1 MKALPDFKRGDT
13 FTASCVYKIDG
24 VPTTLAGKAIAAQ
37 IRTADGTL
45 IDALAVAIPDQ
56 VANPGRF
63 TLSATATQTALW
75 PVAGLRCD
83 IQFTQGGAVQSTDT
97 FLVPVVQDITK

>member
-1 MKALPDFKRGDT
+1 MKALPDFKRGDS

-24 VPTTLAGKAIAAQ
+24 VPTSLTGKAIAAQ
-37 IRTADGTL
+37 IRTADLAL

-56 VANPGRF
+56 TTNPGRF
-63 TLSATATQTALW
+63 TLTATPAQTALW

-83 IQFTQGGAVQSTDT
+83 IQFSQGGAVQSTDT